1 MAMARFNEK
10 LSWFNNNFFNMF
22 WFRNTWHVLKYSN
35 KLIYEGEYW
44 EKFRNW
50 NLYFVFLRHRERCY
64 GLFVWWP
71 ELFVPFLNAKIATCF
86 FGDWYNEWL
95 VWIHFLVT
103 WQQWVII
110 DTTRKN
116 WSTRSLG
123 DPTDTNFNVDFSCFV
138 QVHCDDIA
146 FPHYHHQLSP
156 ELDRR
161 AAGAVLGQAYSR
173 SLVVSQSW
181 RVNSTQQ
188 W

>member
-1 MAMARFNEK
+1 MARFNEK

-44 EKFRNW
+44 ENSETETCI
-50 NLYFVFLRHRERCY
+50 LYFWDTEKGVMACLSGGRNCLYLSLMPRLLLASLVIDTMSDWSGY
-64 GLFVWWP
+64 TFV
-71 ELFVPFLNAKIATCF
+71 
-86 FGDWYNEWL
+86 
-95 VWIHFLVT
+95 VT

-123 DPTDTNFNVDFSCFV
+123 TLWIPTSMLTFGFV
-138 QVHCDDIA
+138 QVHSPDIA
-146 FPHYHHQLSP
+146 LSHYHYQLSP

-161 AAGAVLGQAYSR
+161 AEQQEQYSDRRFLG
-173 SLVVSQSW
+173 V
-181 RVNSTQQ
+181 
-188 W
+188 

>member
-95 VWIHFLVT
+95 VWIHFCRDVATVGYHWYNKKKLT
-103 WQQWVII
+103 FKKFEGPSSML
-110 DTTRKN
+110 TF
-116 WSTRSLG
+116 G
-123 DPTDTNFNVDFSCFV
+123 FV
-138 QVHCDDIA
+138 QVHSADIA
-146 FPHYHHQLSP
+146 LPRYHYQLSP
-156 ELDRR
+156 ELGRR
-161 AAGAVLGQAYSR
+161 AADARLRQEYSR